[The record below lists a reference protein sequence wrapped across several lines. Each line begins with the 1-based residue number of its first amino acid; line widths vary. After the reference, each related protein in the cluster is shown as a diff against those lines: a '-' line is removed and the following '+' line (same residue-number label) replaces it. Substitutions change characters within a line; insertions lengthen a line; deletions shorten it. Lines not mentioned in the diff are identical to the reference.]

1 MEEILELKDLLLK
14 GDVPGALAIVEEL
27 EEMSRKDIIKTIR
40 SYAVILLIHLIK
52 QQAENRSTKSWGV
65 SIRNSVREIH
75 RENKRHKARGYYL
88 NVEELPEILAQAYLN
103 AIDEA
108 SLEVAEGRYEP
119 EELEKMVNREDIL
132 NRAMSLISPPAEQN

>member
-14 GDVPGALAIVEEL
+14 GDVLGALAIVDEL

-40 SYAVILLIHLIK
+40 SYAVIMLIHLIK
-52 QQAENRSTKSWGV
+52 QQAENRSTKSWEV
-65 SIRNSVREIH
+65 SIRNSVREIY

-88 NVEELPEILAQAYLN
+88 NLQELQEILEQAYLN

-119 EELEKMVNREDIL
+119 EELENMVNREEVL
-132 NRAMSLISPPAEQN
+132 NRAMTLISPSEQN